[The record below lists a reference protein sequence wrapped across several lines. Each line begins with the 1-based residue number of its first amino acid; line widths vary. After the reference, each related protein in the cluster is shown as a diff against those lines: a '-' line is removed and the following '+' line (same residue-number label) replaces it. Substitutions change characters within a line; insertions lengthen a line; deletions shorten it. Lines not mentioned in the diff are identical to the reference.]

1 MSYNLLT
8 NNPPFSD
15 GLFTQFGLVDN
26 EVLHVS
32 EFFADTIQGENFVGY
47 PATFLRLQGCTLNCV
62 FCDTVEVWTK
72 GNPYTIDQLL
82 LICEKE
88 RLVERFKAGQH
99 LVITGGSPLRQ
110 QRRVVAFIRA
120 FVFAFGFKPFIE
132 IENEVI
138 LPVSKDLADLVD
150 CWNNSPKL
158 NNSGNT
164 IKSKPEVVKATAM
177 LPNSWFKFVV
187 KSEEDW
193 TEINETYILT
203 GLIQK
208 RYIVLMPMAATLAE
222 LIENREAVVNIAV
235 RENVRYSSREHI
247 AIWDRKTGV

>member
-8 NNPPFSD
+8 NNPPYD
-15 GLFTQFGLVDN
+15 NPTFGFL
-26 EVLHVS
+26 EVS

-72 GNPYTIDQLL
+72 GNRYSMEQLL
-82 LICEKE
+82 DICIKE

-120 FVFAFGFKPFIE
+120 FVSEFGFKPFIE

-138 LPVSKDLADLVD
+138 LPVSRDLAFLVD

-158 NNSGNT
+158 YNSGNE
-164 IKSKPEVVKATAM
+164 IKSKPEVIKATAI

-193 TEINETYILT
+193 TEIVETYLIP

-208 RYIVLMPMAATLAE
+208 RQVVLMPMAATLSE
-222 LIENREAVVNIAV
+222 LIENREVVINIAV